1 MTFKHSKRKELKVMD
16 EKKKYLDENGEEIS
30 EETLDEMSN
39 GKGDDE

>member
-1 MTFKHSKRKELKVMD
+1 MD
-16 EKKKYLDENGEEIS
+16 EKKYLDENGEEIS